1 MTNRKIPID
10 SLSESSHPSSK
21 SEWTASYNAHEQF
34 KEMLAASPVAMARY
48 NATNAEIE
56 ARMVTLKN
64 LRKAQSL
71 TQATMAELL
80 GMDQSEVSRLENR
93 TDLLLSTL
101 RRFVEATGGQLDLVA
116 RYPGSEPVAIRF
128 GDAKAA

>member
-1 MTNRKIPID
+1 MTRRQIPID
-10 SLSESSHPSSK
+10 ALSELTNPSTQA
-21 SEWTASYNAHEQF
+21 EWDASYDAHDRF
-34 KEMLAASPVAMARY
+34 KEILAASATATARY
-48 NATNAEIE
+48 NTVTAEIE
-56 ARMVTLKN
+56 ARMLTLRN

-116 RYPGSEPVAIRF
+116 RYPGSEPVTIKF

>member
-1 MTNRKIPID
+1 MTRQQLPID
-10 SLSESSHPSSK
+10 ELSELTHPSTQT
-21 SEWTASYNAHEQF
+21 EWDASHDAHDRF
-34 KEMLAASPVAMARY
+34 KEILAASPIAMERY
-48 NATNAEIE
+48 NSTTAEID
-56 ARMVTLKN
+56 ARMLTLRS

-101 RRFVEATGGQLDLVA
+101 RRFVEATGGQLELVA
-116 RYPGSEPVAIRF
+116 RYPGIEPVAIKF
-128 GDAKAA
+128 GDTKAA

>member
-1 MTNRKIPID
+1 MTKRKIPID
-10 SLSESSHPSSK
+10 SLSESTHPSSQA
-21 SEWTASYNAHEQF
+21 EWDSTDNAHDRF
-34 KEMLAASPVAMARY
+34 KGLLASSPTAMARY
-48 NATNAEIE
+48 NTATAEIE

-116 RYPGSEPVAIRF
+116 RYPGSEPVAIKF

>member
-1 MTNRKIPID
+1 MTKRQLPID
-10 SLSESSHPSSK
+10 ELSELTHPSTQA
-21 SEWTASYNAHEQF
+21 EWDASYDAHDRF
-34 KEMLAASPVAMARY
+34 KARLAASPIAMERY
-48 NATNAEIE
+48 NSTTAEIE
-56 ARMVTLKN
+56 ARMLTLRS

-101 RRFVEATGGQLDLVA
+101 RRFVEATGGQLELVA
-116 RYPGSEPVAIRF
+116 RYPGIEPVAIKF
-128 GDAKAA
+128 GDTKAA